1 MKLIIAGGRD
11 FADAVLLC
19 NELNKL
25 VAEGIIDESV
35 ELVCGMAR
43 GADMLGYHAFKDQD
57 LPIHEFHPDWNGLG
71 KRAGFVRNADMG
83 NAADYALIF
92 WDGKSKGTKHMI
104 DFMVRVRK
112 PHRVVSY

>member
-11 FADAVLLC
+11 FNNEDLLC
-19 NELNKL
+19 VELNKL

-35 ELVCGMAR
+35 ELICGMAR
-43 GADMLGYHAFKDQD
+43 GADMLGYRVFKQQD
-57 LPIHEFHPDWNGLG
+57 LPIHEFHPDWDGLG

-83 NAADYALIF
+83 NAADLALIF
-92 WDGKSKGTKHMI
+92 WDGKSRGTKHMI
-104 DFMVRVRK
+104 DFMVRVGK

>member
-19 NELNKL
+19 DELNKL
-25 VAEGIIDESV
+25 VDEDIIDDSV
-35 ELVCGMAR
+35 ELICGMAR
-43 GADMLGYHAFKDQD
+43 GADMLGYHAFKSQG
-57 LPIHEFHPDWNGLG
+57 LPIHQFRPDWEGLG

-92 WDGKSKGTKHMI
+92 WDGKSRGTKHMI
-104 DFMVRVRK
+104 DFMVRAGK
-112 PHRVVSY
+112 PHRVVRY